1 MNVLGGI
8 VIPFESVMSL
18 NVLRSAWTKSA
29 DVSQYLAS
37 ERKRTYLV
45 RYH

>member
-8 VIPFESVMSL
+8 VIPFESVMGL

-29 DVSQYLAS
+29 DVSPYLAGK
-37 ERKRTYLV
+37 RKRTYLD